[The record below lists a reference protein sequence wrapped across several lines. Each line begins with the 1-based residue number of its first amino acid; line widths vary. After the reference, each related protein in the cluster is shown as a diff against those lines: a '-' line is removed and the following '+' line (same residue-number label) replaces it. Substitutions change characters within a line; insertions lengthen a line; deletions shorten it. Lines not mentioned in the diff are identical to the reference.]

1 MKEVRRWLS
10 ETECNQETQLGDR
23 TWTRRGFVQWAAW
36 ITGSSSAISS
46 IPRLAMGASFQS
58 DGFEAEFPSMGSK
71 IQLRW
76 VSDKGMDPM
85 SVLRGARELADQ
97 WVDILSDYQQDSQ
110 CNQICR
116 QADSGSWTTV
126 SSGLWEVIAECDR
139 WHRISEGA
147 FDASLGSLTRLRR
160 SNRNATGEE
169 WDRARAQCG
178 WGLLELNTDEHRIR
192 FLKPGLRLDFGA
204 IGKGFVVDRIG
215 EYMRGIGISAFSVNA
230 SGNMC
235 LGDSPD
241 RSDREQGWPI
251 AIGTIGN
258 ADRELLRLRLEGCGI
273 ATSGDLF
280 QKYRDGARDEA
291 AAKTSHIV
299 DPALRRGL
307 VSSQMATVI
316 TDSAA
321 DADAMATA
329 CCVHMQRGSV
339 NGWVERYHSSLPTH
353 RLILQYQDS
362 ASGGIRLTTVGS
374 DDPIQSN

>member
-1 MKEVRRWLS
+1 
-10 ETECNQETQLGDR
+10 
-23 TWTRRGFVQWAAW
+23 
-36 ITGSSSAISS
+36 
-46 IPRLAMGASFQS
+46 
-58 DGFEAEFPSMGSK
+58 
-71 IQLRW
+71 
-76 VSDKGMDPM
+76 
-85 SVLRGARELADQ
+85 
-97 WVDILSDYQQDSQ
+97 
-110 CNQICR
+110 
-116 QADSGSWTTV
+116 
-126 SSGLWEVIAECDR
+126 
-139 WHRISEGA
+139 
-147 FDASLGSLTRLRR
+147 
-160 SNRNATGEE
+160 
-169 WDRARAQCG
+169 
-178 WGLLELNTDEHRIR
+178 
-192 FLKPGLRLDFGA
+192 
-204 IGKGFVVDRIG
+204 
-215 EYMRGIGISAFSVNA
+215 
-230 SGNMC
+230 MC